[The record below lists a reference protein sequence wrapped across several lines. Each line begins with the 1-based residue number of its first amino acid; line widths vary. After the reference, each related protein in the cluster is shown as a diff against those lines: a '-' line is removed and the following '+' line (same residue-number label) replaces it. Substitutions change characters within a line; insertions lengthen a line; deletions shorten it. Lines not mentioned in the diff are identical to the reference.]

1 MIQRTTLALAC
12 TALALGL
19 STPLAAQ
26 TVYKLIAKD
35 GKVTYIDKPPKD
47 FDGQVVRIDIDPNAN
62 RAKLP
67 NPNEPST
74 ISRPA
79 PMSMQEARRF
89 DTALALARAREDFE
103 KARKALADGQDPRES
118 EVDWMGKKGGGVR
131 PVPTEAYAERIKGLE
146 DAVKA
151 AEAAVDRAERAN
163 RQAALD

>member
-1 MIQRTTLALAC
+1 MIHRTTIALAF

-35 GKVTYIDKPPKD
+35 GKVTYGDKPPKE
-47 FDGQVVRIDIDPNAN
+47 FDGQVIRIDIDPNAN

-67 NPNEPST
+67 NPNEPSALSKPT
-74 ISRPA
+74 

-89 DTALALARAREDFE
+89 DTALALARAREALE
-103 KARKALADGQDPRES
+103 KAKKDLADGQEPKEG
-118 EVDWMGKKGGGVR
+118 EVDWIGKVGGGAR
-131 PVPTEAYAERIKGLE
+131 PVPTDAYNARIANLE
-146 DAVKA
+146 ISVKS
-151 AEAAVDRAERAN
+151 AEAELARAEKAN

>member
-1 MIQRTTLALAC
+1 MIHRTTLALAC

-19 STPLAAQ
+19 STPIAAQ
-26 TVYKLIAKD
+26 TVYKLIGKD

-67 NPNEPST
+67 NPNEPSA

-89 DTALALARAREDFE
+89 DTALALARSREDLE
-103 KARKALADGQDPRES
+103 NAKKALADGQDPKEG
-118 EVDWMGKKGGGVR
+118 EVDWMGKKGGGAR
-131 PVPTEAYAERIKGLE
+131 PVPTGAYAERIKGLE